1 MTLNLIG
8 AQSHVL
14 ANIDTCI
21 FGSIGGISDELVS
34 ESKRL
39 CWGGGSELSI
49 SKILATALAVVV

>member
-1 MTLNLIG
+1 MTWHLIG

-14 ANIDTCI
+14 ATIGTCI
-21 FGSIGGISDELVS
+21 FGSISGISDELVS

-39 CWGGGSELSI
+39 CGGGHELSI